1 MKTNKRLL
9 SIALKRLL
17 GIALAISAVIGMT
30 VFSAQAAP
38 GRSDIKTILN
48 NLKLEPVST
57 GNSKYDA
64 KLQSITGTGSTY
76 DRVLRGYTWLAK
88 TMVYDKLSPVDTTG
102 DYWLDIAYGP
112 LFAQRGSCSSSSAA
126 MYYML
131 RYIGLPNVL
140 RVEGTIINR
149 NGLPQY
155 HMWIV
160 VILNGASYI
169 VDAEVEGKVYKRQG
183 GDMRY
188 LYFFANP
195 WSLRSSPTYLPTRML
210 FEKGS
215 KLRHLSMV
223 MFDLHR

>member
-1 MKTNKRLL
+1 MKTNKRPR
-9 SIALKRLL
+9 SIVLKRLFC
-17 GIALAISAVIGMT
+17 IALAIIAVIGMT
-30 VFSAQAAP
+30 VISAQAAP
-38 GRSDIKTILN
+38 AKSDIKTVLN
-48 NLKLEPVST
+48 NLKLEPKST

-64 KLQSITGTGSTY
+64 KLQSIVGTGSTY

-88 TMVYDKLSPVDTTG
+88 TMVYEKLSPVDTTG

-112 LFAQRGSCSSSSAA
+112 LFTQRGSCSSSSAA

-131 RYIGLPNVL
+131 RYIGVPNVL

-160 VILNGASYI
+160 VVLNGVGYV

-188 LYFFANP
+188 LYFFAKP
-195 WSLRSSPTYLPTRML
+195 LSWGSSPTYIPTRIL

-223 MFDLHR
+223 VFGLHR

>member
-1 MKTNKRLL
+1 MKTNKRPF

-17 GIALAISAVIGMT
+17 GIALAIAAVIGMT

-38 GRSDIKTILN
+38 ANLQTILN
-48 NLKLEPVST
+48 SVKLEPVST

-64 KLQSITGTGSTY
+64 KLQSIVGTGSTY

-102 DYWLDIAYGP
+102 KYWLDIAYGP
-112 LFAQRGSCSSSSAA
+112 LFTQRGSCSSSSAA
-126 MYYML
+126 VNLML

-140 RVEGTIINR
+140 RVEGMIVNS

-155 HMWIV
+155 HIWNV
-160 VILNGASYI
+160 VTLNGVSYI
-169 VDAEVEGKVYKRQG
+169 VDAQVEGRVYSRQG
-183 GDMRY
+183 GGNMRY
-188 LYFFANP
+188 LYFFASP
-195 WSLRSSPTYLPTRML
+195 WSLRSSPTYLPARIL
-210 FEKGS
+210 FENGS

-223 MFDLHR
+223 LFGLHR